1 MVPAAGGG
9 IQACSGMPTET
20 VDLGRVG
27 RRVGTGGEGRRARPR
42 RFLLP
47 CLSWSAG
54 HVADGAGR
62 VVAQIFEK
70 KPLKVKNFGIW
81 MRYNSRTDPINMYKE
96 YRDVTL
102 TGAVAQMYLEVAGRH
117 RGRASG
123 VQIIKTA
130 ELTASQCKRD
140 QTVQYHVS
148 TLVRRSAT
156 ARTCRA
162 VPRFCVTTAAHQS
175 VSVGRHRTRRSPSRC
190 RTGCCARRPSRSRA
204 ASTRRP
210 GPTRFTE

>member
-1 MVPAAGGG
+1 M
-9 IQACSGMPTET
+9 
-20 VDLGRVG
+20 
-27 RRVGTGGEGRRARPR
+27 
-42 RFLLP
+42 
-47 CLSWSAG
+47 
-54 HVADGAGR
+54 ADGAGR

-140 QTVQYHVS
+140 QTVQYHNSKISFPLPHRV
-148 TLVRRSAT
+148 L
-156 ARTCRA
+156 RA
-162 VPRFCVTTAAHQS
+162 
-175 VSVGRHRTRRSPSRC
+175 PSK
-190 RTGCCARRPSRSRA
+190 ALKSSIFKASRPN
-204 ASTRRP
+204 T
-210 GPTRFTE
+210 FY